1 MKAGCGVFES
11 NSVRW
16 AEKPR
21 EREEIMT
28 APYPVKAGCGL
39 TDKDGKLSEGDV
51 LVFTRRQLL
60 SSCRRKI

>member
-39 TDKDGKLSEGDV
+39 TD
-51 LVFTRRQLL
+51 
-60 SSCRRKI
+60 